1 MAISTLNI
9 ETLESL
15 GTAQYGNSK
24 THTEKPTKTKN
35 WLMIIINCAFAT
47 IGVVGGPLLVRLYYL
62 HGGNRKWLT
71 SFLQSAGFPILI
83 VPLIFLFIQSKLLT
97 RKNDQ
102 SSPFSYIEPKLFLSS
117 AAIGVLFG
125 VDNFMY
131 SLGLSYLPVSTS
143 TLLFATNLCFIAFFS
158 WLIVKQKFT
167 AFIINAVVVMT
178 LGSVLLGINI
188 DGDRPIGVSKSHYL
202 LGFILTLVAAALA
215 GLIMPLI
222 ELAFGK
228 AIRNLTYSSLLQF
241 QLVLSLFSTIVC
253 GIGMLVN
260 KDFQA
265 IPREANEFELGKAKY
280 YIIMV
285 VTAIIWQFTAVGI
298 VGVIFYTSALFNG
311 IFGSVLVP
319 FTGVAAIIFYHES
332 FTGLKG
338 MALALCLWGFCSYF
352 YGEYKMRKKVINN
365 ETPETIDNVENEPR
379 KSDDHEQPLIV

>member
-62 HGGNRKWLT
+62 HG
-71 SFLQSAGFPILI
+71 
-83 VPLIFLFIQSKLLT
+83 
-97 RKNDQ
+97 
-102 SSPFSYIEPKLFLSS
+102 
-117 AAIGVLFG
+117 
-125 VDNFMY
+125 
-131 SLGLSYLPVSTS
+131 
-143 TLLFATNLCFIAFFS
+143 
-158 WLIVKQKFT
+158 
-167 AFIINAVVVMT
+167 VVVMT

-222 ELAFGK
+222 ELAFSK

-280 YIIMV
+280 YVIMV

-379 KSDDHEQPLIV
+379 KSVDHETSVKYMVL

>member
-1 MAISTLNI
+1 MATSTLNT

-15 GTAQYGNSK
+15 GTAQDGNSE
-24 THTEKPTKTKN
+24 TQIEKPNKTKN
-35 WLMIIINCAFAT
+35 RLMIIINCAFAT

-62 HGGNRKWLT
+62 HGGTRKWLT

-83 VPLIFLFIQSKLLT
+83 FPLMFLFIQSKLST
-97 RKNDQ
+97 RKDVQ
-102 SSPFSYIEPKLFLSS
+102 ISSSFCIEPKLFLSS

-131 SLGLSYLPVSTS
+131 SLGLSYLPVSTA
-143 TLLFATNLCFIAFFS
+143 TILFATNLCFVAFFS

-188 DGDRPIGVSKSHYL
+188 DGDRPTGVSKCHYL
-202 LGFILTLVAAALA
+202 WGFLLTLVAAALA
-215 GLIMPLI
+215 GLMLPFI
-222 ELAFGK
+222 ELALLK
-228 AIRNLTYSSLLQF
+228 ATRKITYSSLMQF
-241 QLVLSLFSTIVC
+241 QFILSLFATIVC
-253 GIGMLVN
+253 VIGMLVN

-265 IPREANEFELGKAKY
+265 IPREANEFDLGKAKY

-285 VTAIIWQFTAVGI
+285 VTAIVWQLTTVGLVGI
-298 VGVIFYTSALFNG
+298 IFYTSALFNG
-311 IFGSVLVP
+311 IFAAVLVP
-319 FTGVAAIIFYHES
+319 FTGVAAVICYHEN

-352 YGEYKMRKKVINN
+352 YGEYKMLHKVTNN
-365 ETPETIDNVENEPR
+365 ETPKTIEKVENELKR
-379 KSDDHEQPLIV
+379 LDDHEEP